1 MFLVFFVVNKHTL
14 PHTKENDYNH
24 YMTQQ
29 GLQAHTLLKRFLLV
43 AFLLL
48 PICPA
53 MSEDWPHWTGPYNVN
68 IANEM
73 GLPEYF
79 DRSKNRNIKWTT
91 RLGGVAFGCP
101 TIAEGRV
108 FVGTNMPALRDDE
121 RFRGMTG
128 GVLLCLDEAT
138 GERLWALACPE
149 RNWDLPPD
157 TFMREQW
164 CGICSSPTVD
174 GDRVYVIT
182 NSDDLLCLDVNGLR
196 DGNDGTFQDEAQ
208 YMVGPDNTPI
218 VLQDTD
224 ADILWRYDIPKELNV
239 APHDVGSCSVLVHGD
254 VVYTSTSNGI
264 GMFEKIDD
272 PINAVNPNAP
282 AFIAVDKYTGALL
295 AVDDTEISQNLF
307 HAQWAS
313 PSVGQVGDRDLIFLG
328 GSDGFCYAFEAF
340 NGESNIT
347 GKLRTVWKFDC
358 NPPHY
363 KQMPDGTPIEYG
375 WGDYRDYERRAELN
389 KSIAELNAARE
400 TPIEFH
406 ASLDKFNAND
416 GSYIGLSEILTTPVF
431 YNNRVYVATGRDPLH
446 GFGRG
451 ALTCIDATGQGDITD
466 TGLFWRFEEIGRSIS
481 TVAIAGTLVYAAD
494 LQGRLYCLD
503 ADTGELYW
511 QHDTES
517 ETWASPIVA
526 DGKIYL
532 NTEKAF
538 LIFATGKEKTILSQ
552 SRGGTETC
560 PAIANGT
567 LYAFLRGDLCA
578 ITELGNAQEAKTGT
592 VDLIAESS
600 TSSSLKSLL
609 VVIVFLVVGLVIV
622 LIVVR
627 HKINRRER
635 YSNGRQK

>member
-1 MFLVFFVVNKHTL
+1 MLLFSGNPKVKYFIIAV
-14 PHTKENDYNH
+14 
-24 YMTQQ
+24 
-29 GLQAHTLLKRFLLV
+29 TLLV
-43 AFLLL
+43 VINVTTSSGTA
-48 PICPA
+48 
-53 MSEDWPHWTGPYNVN
+53 EDWPHWTGPYNAN
-68 IANEM
+68 IANETE
-73 GLPEYF
+73 LPEYF
-79 DRSKNRNIKWTT
+79 DRSKKHNIKWMV

-101 TIAEGRV
+101 TVAEGRV
-108 FVGTNMPALRDDE
+108 FVGTNMPALRDDD

-149 RNWDLPPD
+149 RSWDLPSD
-157 TFMREQW
+157 TFMQEQW

-174 GDRVYVIT
+174 GDRVYVVT

-196 DGNDGTFQDEAQ
+196 DGNDGPFRDEAQ
-208 YMVGPDNTPI
+208 YMVGPDNPPI
-218 VLQDTD
+218 TLQDTD

-264 GMFEKIDD
+264 GIFEKIDD
-272 PINAVNPNAP
+272 PVNAVNPDAP

-295 AVDDTEISQNLF
+295 AVDDTTISQHLF

-313 PSVGQVGDRDLIFLG
+313 PSVGRVSDRDLIFLG
-328 GSDGFCYAFEAF
+328 GSDGFCYAFEVV
-340 NGESNIT
+340 NRENNTT
-347 GKLRTVWKFDC
+347 GKLRTIWKFDC
-358 NPPHY
+358 NPSHY

-389 KSIAELNAARE
+389 KSIAELNAARD
-400 TPIEFH
+400 TPIEYK

-416 GSYIGLSEILTTPVF
+416 GSYIGLSEILATPVF
-431 YNNRVYVATGRDPLH
+431 YNNRVYIATGRDPLH

-451 ALTCIDATGQGDITD
+451 ALTCINAAGQGDITES
-466 TGLFWRFEEIGRSIS
+466 GLAWRFEEIGRSLT
-481 TVAIAGTLVYAAD
+481 TVAIADNLVYAAD

-511 QHDTES
+511 QHDTGS

-526 DGKIYL
+526 DDKIYL

-538 LIFATGKEKTILSQ
+538 LIFAAGKEKKLLSQ
-552 SRGGTETC
+552 SRGGSESC

-567 LYAFLRGDLCA
+567 IYAFLRGNLCA
-578 ITELGNAQEAKTGT
+578 ITELGDTPEEKTEA
-592 VDLIAESS
+592 VDVIAEPSES
-600 TSSSLKSLL
+600 FSPKYLL
-609 VVIVFLVVGLVIV
+609 VVLPIFIVGLVIALV
-622 LIVVR
+622 VVR
-627 HKINRRER
+627 RKT
-635 YSNGRQK
+635 K